1 MSGFPVFV
9 RIAGLEVNP
18 ATVTF
23 ICADRHDPNRAVI
36 GFIGDSGSGH
46 RVEENV
52 GEVRRLLEG
61 GKP

>member
-1 MSGFPVFV
+1 VSPYPVFV

-23 ICADRHDPNRAVI
+23 ICVDRHDTNRSVI

-46 RVEENV
+46 RVDETI

>member
-1 MSGFPVFV
+1 MSSFPVFV

-23 ICADRHDPNRAVI
+23 ICVDRHDPARAVI

-46 RVEENV
+46 RVEETIS
-52 GEVRRLLEG
+52 EVRRLLEG